1 MLKISLGGKFTKP
14 FNSRAAPVKKALV
27 TKWCLE
33 ESDLIPEDETDSA
46 QDGGSQELESERS
59 GGITE
64 ESDIIVITSED
75 LANVDQDIIA
85 AEEDNI
91 FKRNVVIR
99 PRKPKYQTNFI

>member
-14 FNSRAAPVKKALV
+14 FYSRAAPVKKALV

-33 ESDLIPEDETDSA
+33 ESDLIPEDETDSTE
-46 QDGGSQELESERS
+46 DVGSPELESERS

>member
-1 MLKISLGGKFTKP
+1 MTKH

-27 TKWCLE
+27 TKWCLD
-33 ESDLIPEDETDSA
+33 ESDLIPEDETDSTEE
-46 QDGGSQELESERS
+46 DLKVDLRISGGSQEEESARS

-75 LANVDQDIIA
+75 LADLDQDIIA

>member
-1 MLKISLGGKFTKP
+1 M
-14 FNSRAAPVKKALV
+14 KKALV

-33 ESDLIPEDETDSA
+33 ESDLIPEDNSPE
-46 QDGGSQELESERS
+46 EERS
-59 GGITE
+59 GAGLSSTE

-75 LANVDQDIIA
+75 LATVDQDLIE